1 MSKQWDRF
9 TKALLAINPQHL
21 VNWLLPGAR
30 YKGERVRE
38 LIALSVEA
46 DLLFDVVL
54 PDGQEI
60 VLHVEIQRGGKRNM
74 GKRLWEYNVM
84 TILST
89 GLPVL
94 SVVIYLYKDPK
105 DPTVVE
111 PPYIIVLPTGE
122 EIHRFQFKSIKL
134 WELSREFFK
143 QRHLEGLLPWL
154 PLTKD
159 GAKHEVVE
167 EMIAELQA
175 RGREDLLSLGYAF
188 ASLVFKKTAD
198 KAWLK
203 RRFKML
209 KEILEE
215 SWAYQEMV
223 EEASEKAR
231 KKALKEGM
239 EKGKEQAKSEIL
251 QQDRVLLVSYVETR
265 FPDLLA
271 LAKECAEVIASPV
284 ELNDVMVK
292 LFPLQGTTEVR
303 SYLLNV
309 LQRNRA

>member
-1 MSKQWDRF
+1 MSKQWDRL
-9 TKALLAINPQHL
+9 TKMLLAINPQHL

-38 LIALSVEA
+38 LIALAVEA
-46 DLLFDVVL
+46 DILFDVVL

-60 VLHVEIQRGGKRNM
+60 VLHVEIQRGGKRNI
-74 GKRLWEYNVM
+74 GRRLWEYNVM
-84 TILST
+84 TILSA

-94 SVVIYLYKDPK
+94 TVVIYLYKDPK
-105 DPTVVE
+105 DPQVVE
-111 PPYIIVLPTGE
+111 SPHIIALPTGE

-134 WELSREFFK
+134 WELSREIFK
-143 QRHLEGLLPWL
+143 QHHLEGLLPLL

-159 GAKHEVVE
+159 GAKYEVVE

-203 RRFKML
+203 WRFKML

-223 EEASEKAR
+223 GEASEKAR
-231 KKALKEGM
+231 
-239 EKGKEQAKSEIL
+239 EQERSEQL
-251 QQDRVLLVSYVETR
+251 QRERILLVSYVETR
-265 FPDLLA
+265 FPELLA
-271 LAKECAEVIASPV
+271 LAKECANVIASPA
-284 ELNDVMVK
+284 ELDDVIVK
-292 LFPLQGTTEVR
+292 LFPLQETYEVR
-303 SYLLNV
+303 SYLLNI
-309 LQRNRA
+309 LRRNQA